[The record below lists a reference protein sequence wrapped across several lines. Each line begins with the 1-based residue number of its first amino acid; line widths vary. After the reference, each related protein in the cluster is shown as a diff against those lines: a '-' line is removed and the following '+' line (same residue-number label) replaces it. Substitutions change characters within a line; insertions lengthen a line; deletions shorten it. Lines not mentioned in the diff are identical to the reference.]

1 MRHSRLA
8 LEAREEAAVDGSN
21 PNIVELMDRFVSPQV
36 FEMSS
41 YNLILAVD
49 WGDSDRIL
57 PLLED
62 DSMRSFEFRSLSSFN
77 VGMPPWC

>member
-8 LEAREEAAVDGSN
+8 LEAREEAAVDGH
-21 PNIVELMDRFVSPQV
+21 PNIYELMDRFVSAHV

-49 WGDSDRIL
+49 WGDSDRMV
-57 PLLED
+57 PLLSD
-62 DSMRSFEFRSLSSFN
+62 DGIRSFEFRSLSSFN